1 MINVVLVSHGDL
13 CAQLIKSAAMIAGEA
28 EGVYSVPL
36 YPGETPE
43 EFEKKLNEVL
53 EKIGD
58 EETFILMD
66 IFSGTPYNV
75 SARQVLRDNVQCV
88 TGANLPMLIELLMTR
103 DYNTLSELAEQITQ
117 SGIESIKN
125 LKPLF
130 KPES

>member
-13 CAQLIKSAAMIAGEA
+13 GAQFIKSAEMIAGES
-28 EGVYSVPL
+28 ENVYSVSL

-43 EFEKKLNEVL
+43 MFENKLNVVL

-58 EETFILMD
+58 EDTLILMD

-75 SARQVLRDNVQCV
+75 SVKQVLRDNVECV
-88 TGANLPMLIELLMTR
+88 TGVNLPMFIELLMSR
-103 DYNTLSELAEQITQ
+103 DGSSLSELAESIAQ
-117 SGIESIKN
+117 SGQESIKN

-130 KPES
+130 KPSK

>member
-13 CAQLIKSAAMIAGEA
+13 SVQLIKSAAMIAGEA
-28 EGVYSVPL
+28 EGVYSVSL

-43 EFEKKLNEVL
+43 FFEQKLNEVL

-75 SARQVLRDNVQCV
+75 SAKQVLRDNVECV

-103 DYNTLSELAEQITQ
+103 DYSTLSELAEQITQ
-117 SGIESIKN
+117 SGQESIKN
-125 LKPLF
+125 LKPMF
-130 KPES
+130 KQ